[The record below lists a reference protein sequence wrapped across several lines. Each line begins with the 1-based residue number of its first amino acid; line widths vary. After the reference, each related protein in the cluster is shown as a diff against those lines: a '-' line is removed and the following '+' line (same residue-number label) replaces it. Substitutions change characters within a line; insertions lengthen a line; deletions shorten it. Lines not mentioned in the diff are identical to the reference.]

1 MCSLVSFCDE
11 NTLVEEKIFQNPKI
25 IAFSYVFTLIL
36 GVLRLLKITSWLKN
50 KEVPN
55 SRLEARELYLSDGIT

>member
-11 NTLVEEKIFQNPKI
+11 YTLVEEKILQKPKI
-25 IAFSYVFTLIL
+25 IAFSHVFTLIL
-36 GVLRLLKITSWLKN
+36 AVLQMLKITSWLKN

-55 SRLEARELYLSDGIT
+55 PRLEARDLYLSDGIT

>member
-11 NTLVEEKIFQNPKI
+11 NALVEEKILQKQKI